1 MKERQIAKAERNV
14 ALHEGGHVAVHVLL
28 GVPFTDVTIE
38 TEELIGGSYVAFEGA
53 VNCDFNV
60 FRSAERTDHNAFRL
74 DALCLLAGPAV
85 SRHLNLQ
92 HVCGNDMEQSYD
104 DAWVITDENAVQSFA
119 DDPEHDRR
127 ALALQQSLL
136 AEAEQLVSAPSAWRI
151 VEAVADA
158 LIARRELSYADVL
171 AIVKDTKAA

>member
-1 MKERQIAKAERNV
+1 
-14 ALHEGGHVAVHVLL
+14 
-28 GVPFTDVTIE
+28 
-38 TEELIGGSYVAFEGA
+38 
-53 VNCDFNV
+53 
-60 FRSAERTDHNAFRL
+60 
-74 DALCLLAGPAV
+74 
-85 SRHLNLQ
+85 
-92 HVCGNDMEQSYD
+92 MEQSYD